1 MDDMLFAKLFAKLTI
16 VFIAMSVSYISL
28 TKLAELLQR
37 KDWEGQPLSII
48 QKSIPFARAIHEY
61 SGIGIGITVIA
72 HAYFVFKIYPMDGYR
87 VYLGITAAIIF
98 VLLAMVGLVLLK
110 NPSVLRVR
118 YWHRIAV
125 ILFNITLFFHR
136 FVN

>member
-16 VFIAMSVSYISL
+16 VLIAMSVSYISL

-37 KDWEGQPLSII
+37 KAWEGQPLSII

-61 SGIGIGITVIA
+61 TGMGIGITAIA

-87 VYLGITAAIIF
+87 VYLGLTAAIIF
-98 VLLAMVGLVLLK
+98 VLVALLGLVLLK

-118 YWHRIAV
+118 YGHRITV
-125 ILFNITLFFHR
+125 ILFNIALFFHR